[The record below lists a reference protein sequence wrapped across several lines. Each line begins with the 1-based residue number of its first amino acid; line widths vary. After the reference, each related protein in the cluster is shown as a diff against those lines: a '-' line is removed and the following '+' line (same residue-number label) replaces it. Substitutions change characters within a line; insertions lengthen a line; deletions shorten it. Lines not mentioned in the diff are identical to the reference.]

1 MSAWLLPE
9 SIADVL
15 PSEARRIEEL
25 RRQLLDRFRTY
36 GYELVMPPLLEYVE
50 SLLTGTGHDLDLKTF
65 KLVDQV
71 TGRTMGLRADI
82 TPQVA
87 RIDAHLL
94 NRKGVTRLCY
104 AGHVVHTRASGLH
117 ATREPLQ
124 CGAEVYGHAG
134 VEADMEVV
142 RLAVDTLQIAGFGH
156 IRVDL
161 CHADIF
167 AALTLP
173 CGLSAQ
179 LETELHGL
187 LKAKD
192 SPALAALQS
201 QLGDDLYRQL
211 DALLSLYGPALGDN
225 GVLSRARAQFA
236 GNARIEAALETL
248 RSLSTAL
255 EQSQLAGQRVQVMID
270 LADLHGYEYHS
281 GVMFSIYAA
290 GSSNALVRGGRYDNV
305 GQVFGRA
312 RAATG
317 FSTDLRELVRLA
329 GMASGQPGRAA
340 AIRAPWND
348 DERLVSAVRAL
359 RDAGEIVV
367 QILPG
372 SEREE
377 EEFECDR
384 ELVLV
389 DTSWVVKPL
398 TSNQEILK

>member
-1 MSAWLLPE
+1 MSAWLLPD

-25 RRQLLDRFRTY
+25 RRKLLDRFRTY

-94 NRKGVTRLCY
+94 NRNGVTRLCY
-104 AGHVVHTRASGLH
+104 AGHVVHTKASGLH

-124 CGAEVYGHAG
+124 CGAELYGHAG
-134 VEADMEVV
+134 VEADTEIL
-142 RLAVDTLQIAGFGH
+142 RLATDTLRIAGFSQV
-156 IRVDL
+156 RVDL

-167 AALTLP
+167 AALVEP
-173 CGLSAQ
+173 WQLSTSIESA
-179 LETELHGL
+179 LHAVL
-187 LKAKD
+187 LAKDAPRLKAMHAEL
-192 SPALAALQS
+192 PAELAGQMDVLV
-201 QLGDDLYRQL
+201 G
-211 DALLSLYGPALGDN
+211 LYGPALGDH
-225 GVLSRARAQFA
+225 GVISRARKAFSGVPRVLQALDTLQTLAQ
-236 GNARIEAALETL
+236 GLSGVDSQGLEV
-248 RSLSTAL
+248 S
-255 EQSQLAGQRVQVMID
+255 VMAD

-281 GVMFSIYAA
+281 GVMFSVYCV
-290 GSSNALVRGGRYDNV
+290 GSANALVRGGRYDNV
-305 GQVFGRA
+305 GKVFGRA

-317 FSTDLRELVRLA
+317 FSADLKELIRLTGLGVSA
-329 GMASGQPGRAA
+329 PRVT

-348 DERLVSAVRAL
+348 DERLVRAVQSL

-389 DTSWVVKPL
+389 NANWVVQPL
-398 TSNQEILK
+398 ASNQEKK

>member
-1 MSAWLLPE
+1 MSAWLLPD

-25 RRQLLDRFRTY
+25 RRALLDRFRTY
-36 GYELVMPPLLEYVE
+36 GYELVMPPLLECVE

-71 TGRTMGLRADI
+71 SGRTMGLRADI

-94 NRKGVTRLCY
+94 NRQGITRLCY
-104 AGHVVHTRASGLH
+104 AGQVVHTRSSGLH

-124 CGAEVYGHAG
+124 CGAEVYGHPG
-134 VEADMEVV
+134 VEADLEVL
-142 RLAVDTLQIAGFGH
+142 RLATDTLRIAGFSQV
-156 IRVDL
+156 RVDL

-167 AALTLP
+167 AALVEPYELDE
-173 CGLSAQ
+173 S
-179 LETELHGL
+179 LE
-187 LKAKD
+187 
-192 SPALAALQS
+192 S
-201 QLGDDLYRQL
+201 QLHAVLASKDRPQL
-211 DALLSLYGPALGDN
+211 KSLKSQLPERLFTSLDQLLQMYGPALGDN
-225 GVLSRARAQFA
+225 GVLGKARSSFA
-236 GNARIEAALETL
+236 SMPSVLAALDTLETL
-248 RSLSTAL
+248 ALALESTAASGL
-255 EQSQLAGQRVQVMID
+255 QVQVMVD

-281 GVMFSIYAA
+281 GVMFSVYCAD
-290 GSSNALVRGGRYDNV
+290 SSNALVRGGRYDNV
-305 GQVFGRA
+305 GKVFGRS
-312 RAATG
+312 RPATG

-329 GMASGQPGRAA
+329 GLKATVTRVA

-348 DERLVSAVRAL
+348 DERLVQAVQSL

-377 EEFECDR
+377 EEFVCDR

-389 DTSWVVKPL
+389 NAAWEVKPL
-398 TSNQEILK
+398 ASN